1 MTATNSLQY
10 FQFNFHTFGSTYIR
24 FIYYNMI
31 NKFSVTVTTSLRIYD
46 VLVLCDHGYD
56 TFRVF
61 VFFSLN
67 MPSAKFNSIQSTSE
81 NYMK

>member
-31 NKFSVTVTTSLRIYD
+31 NKFSVTVTTSLRICD

-61 VFFSLN
+61 VFFFLTCHQQSLTVFK
-67 MPSAKFNSIQSTSE
+67 AHLKTT
-81 NYMK
+81 